1 MATISDAWDLYSKLI
16 LASTS
21 SRSILTETGRW
32 QKHVIKYFG
41 HEFKVAEIT
50 NKKILLFRSN
60 LIKKGLSPQTVAHC
74 LSLLRRVLHRAQ
86 QWDIFTGKLPSFDM
100 PKFDNKRVRFLTKT
114 EANLLLQELSL
125 KSQLWHD
132 ISLLALHTGLRAGE
146 IFDLRPSHF
155 DKNNSA
161 LYVFDTKSNNRTVP
175 LNAASLSVLDRNC
188 RSSDFIFKEREQ
200 PIYQV
205 SRIFRDAVAFCG
217 LNIKI
222 KDRRQKVVFHTLRHT
237 FASWLVQSGTPL
249 VVVSQ
254 LLGHKTLQI
263 TMRYAHLAPSQ
274 GASAVKILE
283 QFSSYVNVDT
293 PTPRKPKT

>member
-21 SRSILTETGRW
+21 SRSITTETGRW
-32 QKHVIKYFG
+32 QKHIAKYFG
-41 HEFKVAEIT
+41 HEFKVEEIT
-50 NKKILLFRSN
+50 NKKILLFRTT

-86 QWDIFTGKLPSFDM
+86 QWDLYSGKMPNFDM
-100 PKFDNKRVRFLTKT
+100 PKFDNKRVRFLTKP
-114 EANLLLQELSL
+114 EANILIQELSR
-125 KSQLWHD
+125 SSCLWHD

-155 DKNNSA
+155 DKGNNA
-161 LYVFDTKSNNRTVP
+161 LYIFDTKSNNRTIP
-175 LNAASLSVLDRNC
+175 LNSTALAILDRNNHNN
-188 RSSDFIFKEREQ
+188 DFIFKERDL
-200 PIYQV
+200 PIKHV
-205 SRIFRDAVAFCG
+205 NRIFRDAVAFCG
-217 LNIKI
+217 LNTKV

-249 VVVSQ
+249 IVVSQ

-274 GASAVKILE
+274 GASAVKILDN
-283 QFSSYVNVDT
+283 FSNHVNFNTNNEVE
-293 PTPRKPKT
+293 

>member
-1 MATISDAWDLYSKLI
+1 
-16 LASTS
+16 
-21 SRSILTETGRW
+21 
-32 QKHVIKYFG
+32 
-41 HEFKVAEIT
+41 
-50 NKKILLFRSN
+50 
-60 LIKKGLSPQTVAHC
+60 
-74 LSLLRRVLHRAQ
+74 VL
-86 QWDIFTGKLPSFDM
+86 
-100 PKFDNKRVRFLTKT
+100 
-114 EANLLLQELSL
+114 E
-125 KSQLWHD
+125 
-132 ISLLALHTGLRAGE
+132 
-146 IFDLRPSHF
+146 
-155 DKNNSA
+155 
-161 LYVFDTKSNNRTVP
+161 
-175 LNAASLSVLDRNC
+175 RNC

-200 PIYQV
+200 QIYQV
-205 SRIFRDAVAFCG
+205 SRIFRDAVSFCG

-293 PTPRKPKT
+293 TIPKQPKT